1 MAVEEIVLFYKE
13 RRERKGEYKF
23 IWIGLLQF
31 PSVQGDEVVERP
43 LYTYIVLYR
52 IISTCSVEATKSGQ
66 KKGGV
71 EMSIYVET
79 GRLYGASG
87 GGGLDGS

>member
-52 IISTCSVEATKSGQ
+52 IISTVLWKLLNPAR

>member
-1 MAVEEIVLFYKE
+1 MAVEEIVLFFKE
-13 RRERKGEYKF
+13 RRERKGEYKV

-66 KKGGV
+66 KKRRSRD
-71 EMSIYVET
+71 EYICRNWQIIWSL
-79 GRLYGASG
+79 RWRWA
-87 GGGLDGS
+87 

>member
-43 LYTYIVLYR
+43 VVHLH
-52 IISTCSVEATKSGQ
+52 STLQINSSVKATKSSQ
-66 KKGGV
+66 K
-71 EMSIYVET
+71 
-79 GRLYGASG
+79 
-87 GGGLDGS
+87 